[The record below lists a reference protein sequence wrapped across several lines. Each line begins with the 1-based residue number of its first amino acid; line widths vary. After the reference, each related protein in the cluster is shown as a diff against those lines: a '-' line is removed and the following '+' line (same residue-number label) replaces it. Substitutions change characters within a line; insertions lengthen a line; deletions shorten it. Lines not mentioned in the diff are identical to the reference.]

1 MVQVG
6 QLTMAPDSDDEIR
19 LQYADGSTSGYIKVD
34 LVAKAS
40 RAAVCEAVRVLGATP
55 GCVVG
60 SIVVRRCVV
69 GCSVLCEVLA
79 IGRFLFVS
87 CTAVFTLDI

>member
-1 MVQVG
+1 MYWLGTLCLCPWTALVWVQVG

-40 RAAVCEAVRVLGATP
+40 
-55 GCVVG
+55 
-60 SIVVRRCVV
+60 
-69 GCSVLCEVLA
+69 LA
-79 IGRFLFVS
+79 GRL
-87 CTAVFTLDI
+87 